1 MTRRCGQGTPRL
13 VNDCQSLPLFLI
25 CRITG
30 AFAVFWRDAPAG
42 PLDKLQAFIKKRA
55 RVLPKENTMAISSI
69 ESVLQQMR
77 VLAQASGPIPADG
90 GAVASGGFADEL
102 KKSLN
107 RISDTQQY
115 ADGQAQAFELGKP
128 GVALNDVM
136 VDMQKANIGFQ
147 MGLQVRNRVVAAY
160 QEIMNMPA

>member
-1 MTRRCGQGTPRL
+1 M
-13 VNDCQSLPLFLI
+13 S
-25 CRITG
+25 IT
-30 AFAVFWRDAPAG
+30 
-42 PLDKLQAFIKKRA
+42 
-55 RVLPKENTMAISSI
+55 SI

-77 VLAQASGPIPADG
+77 MLGQSSGIEA
-90 GAVASGGFADEL
+90 AASGGFAGEL
-102 KKSLN
+102 KKSLD
-107 RISDTQQY
+107 RISETQQNAY
-115 ADGQAQAFELGKP
+115 SQAEAFELGKP

>member
-1 MTRRCGQGTPRL
+1 MRR
-13 VNDCQSLPLFLI
+13 
-25 CRITG
+25 
-30 AFAVFWRDAPAG
+30 
-42 PLDKLQAFIKKRA
+42 
-55 RVLPKENTMAISSI
+55 ENTMSITSI

-77 VLAQASGPIPADG
+77 VLAQSSGSALSAG
-90 GAVASGGFADEL
+90 SEAAASGGFAGEL
-102 KKSLN
+102 KKSLD
-107 RISDTQQY
+107 RISETQQNAY
-115 ADGQAQAFELGKP
+115 SQAEAFELGKP

>member
-1 MTRRCGQGTPRL
+1 
-13 VNDCQSLPLFLI
+13 
-25 CRITG
+25 
-30 AFAVFWRDAPAG
+30 
-42 PLDKLQAFIKKRA
+42 
-55 RVLPKENTMAISSI
+55 MAISSI

-77 VLAQASGPIPADG
+77 VLAQSSGPFAAA
-90 GAVASGGFADEL
+90 GAEASGGFAGEL
-102 KKSLN
+102 KKSLD
-107 RISDTQQY
+107 RISDTQQNAY
-115 ADGQAQAFELGKP
+115 SQAEAFELGKP

>member
-1 MTRRCGQGTPRL
+1 M
-13 VNDCQSLPLFLI
+13 S
-25 CRITG
+25 IT
-30 AFAVFWRDAPAG
+30 
-42 PLDKLQAFIKKRA
+42 
-55 RVLPKENTMAISSI
+55 SI

-77 VLAQASGPIPADG
+77 VLAQSSGSALSAG
-90 GAVASGGFADEL
+90 SEVAPGGFAGEL
-102 KKSLN
+102 KKSLD
-107 RISDTQQY
+107 RISDTQQNAY
-115 ADGQAQAFELGKP
+115 SQAEAFELGKP